1 MSATQL
7 PFFEPEFAE
16 KWAEWIEYRKERRLP
31 AYKPIGLKK
40 TFTMLVR
47 ESGGDVITAIDMLEY
62 SMENNYQ
69 GIFKRKINATHFGTN
84 GTGGKKLGTS
94 AARIEALKRW

>member
-1 MSATQL
+1 MSAQL

-16 KWAEWIEYRKERRLP
+16 KWAEWTEYRKERKLP

-40 TFTMLVR
+40 TFTMLLR
-47 ESGGDVITAIDMLEY
+47 ESGGSVTEAMDMLEY

-69 GIFKRKINATHFGTN
+69 GIFKRKINGTN
-84 GTGGKKLGTS
+84 WGTNTGSGEKLGTS
-94 AARIEALKRW
+94 AARLEALRKW